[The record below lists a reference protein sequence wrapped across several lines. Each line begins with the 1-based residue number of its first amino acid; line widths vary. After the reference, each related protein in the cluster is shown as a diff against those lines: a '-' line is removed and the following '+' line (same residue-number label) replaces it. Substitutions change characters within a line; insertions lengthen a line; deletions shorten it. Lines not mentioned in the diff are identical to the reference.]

1 MQEKDDVIEARERW
15 LQKLNQLLAASEQ
28 VTAQLQKTIQEL
40 QEENQRKLGKLPMV
54 TQKGNTLFVFHIH
67 TY

>member
-15 LQKLNQLLAASEQ
+15 LQELNQQFTASEQ

-40 QEENQRKLGKLPMV
+40 QEENQRKLGKINL
-54 TQKGNTLFVFHIH
+54 
-67 TY
+67 